1 MTIFKHFSESHSF
14 NTKSLFIGHLLQH
27 IRFLFLDDL
36 AIKFKKSIKFSLSK
50 FPILVEQYRLNQMGK
65 IPFFKLSS
73 HLLGVMKSDLPNS
86 TVYRHTGL
94 GPGSCPAACC
104 FHLHGHSFVKVAL
117 SGEEDA
123 S

>member
-36 AIKFKKSIKFSLSK
+36 AIKFKKSIKFFLSE

-73 HLLGVMKSDLPNS
+73 HLSKYARIPLSSAGGMNGLPSPLGPACAKPL
-86 TVYRHTGL
+86 RRRQGRGL
-94 GPGSCPAACC
+94 G
-104 FHLHGHSFVKVAL
+104 
-117 SGEEDA
+117 
-123 S
+123 